1 MRNRLTQLLA
11 AVLCLLTLASCSAG
25 GGMNMASQD
34 AAMAAGDNGVPAE
47 AYVIADEGFPDF
59 NTEEYSAIT
68 ENDYRAVA
76 NAPLSTFSADV
87 DTASYSN
94 VRRMILQGEP
104 VPADAV
110 RLEEMINY
118 FRYDYPEPQP
128 GEPFSVTTELAACPW
143 NDETRLLLIGLQA
156 EKLDAGALPPSNLVF
171 LIDVSGSME
180 AANKLPLVRQAF
192 GLLCEVL
199 GPDDTVSIVTYAGS
213 DAVVLNGAPGSESA
227 AIREAIDSLTAGGA
241 TAGAQGIETAYRIA
255 EENFIEGG
263 NNRIILAT
271 DGDLNVGVT
280 SEGELKRLVEQKR
293 ESGIFLSVLGFGK
306 GNIKDNKL
314 ETLADNGN
322 GNYAYIDSII
332 EARRV
337 LIEEMGGTL
346 FTVAKD
352 VKIQVEFNPAA
363 VKGYRLIGYENRL
376 LNPEDFED
384 DSKDA
389 GELGSGHRVTALYE
403 VVPIDSP
410 MEIPE
415 ADLKYQ
421 QTAPA
426 GGAEEWL
433 TVSLRYKEPD
443 GEQSRETAVS
453 VAGAQLTDAPSD
465 NFRLA
470 ACVAQFGMLL
480 RQSPY
485 KGSATYD
492 GVIEALSALP
502 GVQSD
507 PYQDEL
513 LILVKRAAQL
523 YR

>member
-1 MRNRLTQLLA
+1 MRNHLTHFVA
-11 AVLCLLTLASCSAG
+11 GTLCLLTLTACSAQSG
-25 GGMNMASQD
+25 GDMEGANTATG
-34 AAMAAGDNGVPAE
+34 AGAPAE
-47 AYVIADEGFPDF
+47 SYAPDFNPDF

-94 VRRMILQGEP
+94 IRRMLLEGQA

-118 FRYDYPEPQP
+118 FRYEYPEPQP
-128 GEPFSVTTELAACPW
+128 GEPFSVTTELAGCPW
-143 NDETRLLLIGLQA
+143 NPDSKLLLIGLQA
-156 EKLDAGALPPSNLVF
+156 QKLDADALPPSNLVF

-180 AANKLPLVRQAF
+180 AADKLPLVRQAF
-192 GLLCEVL
+192 GLLCDVL

-213 DAVVLNGAPGSESA
+213 DSVVLNGTPGSESA
-227 AIREAIDSLTAGGA
+227 AIREAIESLDAGGA

-263 NNRIILAT
+263 NNRIVLAT

-280 SEGELKRLVEQKR
+280 SEGELKRLVEEKR
-293 ESGIFLSVLGFGK
+293 ESGIFLSVLGFGS
-306 GNIKDNKL
+306 GNIKDNKM
-314 ETLADNGN
+314 EALADNGN

-337 LIEEMGGTL
+337 LVEEMGGTL

-376 LNPEDFED
+376 LNPEDFAD
-384 DSKDA
+384 DAKDA

-403 VVPIDSP
+403 LVPVDSP
-410 MEIPE
+410 MEIPQ

-443 GEQSRETAVS
+443 GDQSREITVPVRGEQMAD
-453 VAGAQLTDAPSD
+453 TPSD

-485 KGSATYD
+485 RGSASYD
-492 GVIEALSALP
+492 GIINTLSQLP

-513 LILVKRAAQL
+513 LSLVKRASRL
-523 YR
+523 YQ